1 MNPNFSIKEIASVE
15 QYEYQSETYTIM
27 MVEGEGS
34 FVVDLVTYSFS
45 GKIAIFLNP
54 FQGILFTKGIYRDL
68 KIFCFKAEFYC
79 IEYHRQDV
87 ACNGLLFNNI
97 YQQPY
102 IGLTDKLYMELQ
114 AIFERMKEENND
126 CDPYSA
132 SVLKTYLQ
140 LILALC
146 SKEKKRLIG
155 TVVPKNL
162 TDEVLNFQDL
172 VEEFYR
178 KEHSI
183 SFYADKFGL
192 TTDAFNRKIKNEI
205 GKTPKQILQDRII
218 LEAKKLLQLTQKSV
232 KEISWELAF
241 DDEFYFS
248 RYFKKN
254 VGVSPLKYR
263 ESTKIG

>member
-1 MNPNFSIKEIASVE
+1 
-15 QYEYQSETYTIM
+15 
-27 MVEGEGS
+27 
-34 FVVDLVTYSFS
+34 
-45 GKIAIFLNP
+45 
-54 FQGILFTKGIYRDL
+54 
-68 KIFCFKAEFYC
+68 
-79 IEYHRQDV
+79 
-87 ACNGLLFNNI
+87 
-97 YQQPY
+97 
-102 IGLTDKLYMELQ
+102 MELQ
-114 AIFERMKEENND
+114 AIFVRMKEENND
-126 CDPYSA
+126 CDSYSA

-155 TVVPKNL
+155 TEVPKNL

-183 SFYADKFGL
+183 SFYADKIGL